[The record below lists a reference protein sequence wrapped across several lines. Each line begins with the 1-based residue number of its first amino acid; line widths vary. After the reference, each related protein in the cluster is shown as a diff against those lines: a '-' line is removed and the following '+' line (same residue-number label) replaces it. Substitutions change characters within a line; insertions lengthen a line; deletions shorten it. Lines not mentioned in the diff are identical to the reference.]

1 MNRRNRAW
9 NLARVMSRRFVGAP
23 MRGCTESGRVAYFRG
38 SPTVPRPGRTPVGG
52 GHSRLAEPTRSV
64 LIVDDEADIRSLL
77 KDLLT
82 DEGYKVS
89 VAKSGAEAVEQIQ
102 KARPDLAMMDIKL
115 PDQDGIGLLRTLR
128 REHPE
133 LEVIVMTAFGG
144 SSTAIKAMEHGA
156 YDYVTKPFDI
166 DDLLATLKRVFEHA
180 DMSSEVSALRL
191 ELGKREAERER
202 IVGSSKPMLEVF
214 KLIGKVAPSDATVL
228 ITGESGTGKELIAE
242 ALHRASKRNP
252 HPLVK
257 VSCAAL
263 PETLLETELF
273 GHEKGSFTGAM
284 TMRKGRFETANK
296 GTIFLDEIGEM
307 TLGTQTKLLRILQE
321 REFER
326 IGSNTPIQIDIRV
339 IVATNRNLAEEV
351 DRGRFREDLY
361 YRLNVIHIHMPPL
374 RDRKEDIP
382 LLVEH
387 FLIKYRH
394 APEAIPTSITEEAL
408 QRLVDYDW
416 PGNVR
421 ELENVIER
429 AVVLS
434 RGNPITV
441 QNLPF
446 DDRREAAD
454 RRRLAGRRSRM
465 DDEDLEADA
474 VLADAKGV
482 AASSNGGAG
491 NGRSFKDQVAAL
503 ERQLIKEAL
512 DRADGNRSKAAE
524 ELGIYRRLLYA
535 KIKEYGLGE

>member
-1 MNRRNRAW
+1 
-9 NLARVMSRRFVGAP
+9 LTDS
-23 MRGCTESGRVAYFRG
+23 S
-38 SPTVPRPGRTPVGG
+38 
-52 GHSRLAEPTRSV
+52 RSV
-64 LIVDDEADIRSLL
+64 LVVDDDADVRALL
-77 KDLLT
+77 KDLLSE
-82 DEGYKVS
+82 EGYKPRI
-89 VAKSGAEAVEQIQ
+89 AKTGAEALEAVA
-102 KARPDLAMMDIKL
+102 KDLPDLVMMDVKL
-115 PDQDGIGLLRTLR
+115 PDQDGLGVLKTLK

-144 SSTAIKAMEHGA
+144 SSTAIKAMEQGA
-156 YDYVTKPFDI
+156 YDYVTKPFEI

-191 ELGKREAERER
+191 ELGKSAAERER

-214 KLIGKVAPSDATVL
+214 KLIGKVASADATVL
-228 ITGESGTGKELIAE
+228 ITGESGTGKELVAE
-242 ALHRASKRNP
+242 ALHKASKRNP

-307 TLGTQTKLLRILQE
+307 TLATQTKLLRILQE

-326 IGSNTPIQIDIRV
+326 IGSNVPIKIDIRV
-339 IVATNRNLAEEV
+339 ITATNRNLAEEV
-351 DRGRFREDLY
+351 DKGRFREDLY
-361 YRLNVIHIHMPPL
+361 YRLNVIHIDMPPL

-387 FLIKYRH
+387 FLVKYRH
-394 APEAIPTSITEEAL
+394 APGEIPTTISEDAL
-408 QRLVDYDW
+408 NRLVEYDW

-421 ELENVIER
+421 ELENAIER

-434 RGNPITV
+434 RGNPITADH
-441 QNLPF
+441 LPF
-446 DDRREAAD
+446 SNSREARDRRALAQRRSRLDDEEARLDDRRSA
-454 RRRLAGRRSRM
+454 
-465 DDEDLEADA
+465 LEADEA
-474 VLADAKGV
+474 KAAAADGA
-482 AASSNGGAG
+482 NGDG
-491 NGRSFKDQVAAL
+491 NGTGSFKDRVSSL

-512 DRADGNRSKAAE
+512 DRAGGNRTKAAE
-524 ELGIYRRLLYA
+524 DLGIYRRLLYA
-535 KIKEYGLGE
+535 KIKEYGLED

>member
-1 MNRRNRAW
+1 
-9 NLARVMSRRFVGAP
+9 
-23 MRGCTESGRVAYFRG
+23 
-38 SPTVPRPGRTPVGG
+38 
-52 GHSRLAEPTRSV
+52 
-64 LIVDDEADIRSLL
+64 
-77 KDLLT
+77 
-82 DEGYKVS
+82 
-89 VAKSGAEAVEQIQ
+89 
-102 KARPDLAMMDIKL
+102 
-115 PDQDGIGLLRTLR
+115 
-128 REHPE
+128 
-133 LEVIVMTAFGG
+133 
-144 SSTAIKAMEHGA
+144 
-156 YDYVTKPFDI
+156 
-166 DDLLATLKRVFEHA
+166 
-180 DMSSEVSALRL
+180 MSSEVSALRL

-242 ALHRASKRNP
+242 ALHKASKRNP

-284 TMRKGRFETANK
+284 TMRKGRFEIANK

-307 TLGTQTKLLRILQE
+307 TPGTQTKLLRILQE

-326 IGSNTPIQIDIRV
+326 IGSNVPIKIDIRV
-339 IVATNRNLAEEV
+339 ITATNRNLADEV
-351 DRGRFREDLY
+351 DRGKFREDLY

-387 FLIKYRH
+387 FLVKYRH
-394 APEAIPTSITEEAL
+394 APGAIPTTITEEAL
-408 QRLVDYDW
+408 QKLVSYDW

-421 ELENVIER
+421 ELENAVER

-434 RGNPITV
+434 RGNPITLEH
-441 QNLPF
+441 LPMG
-446 DDRREAAD
+446 DAREARD
-454 RRRLAGRRSRM
+454 RARLSERRSRL
-465 DDEDLEADA
+465 DEDEADLQDRRYELDADEADA
-474 VLADAKGV
+474 ASAAKAG
-482 AASSNGGAG
+482 NGAGAG
-491 NGRSFKDQVAAL
+491 NGGSFKHRVEEL

-512 DRADGNRSKAAE
+512 ERAGGNRTKAAD

>member
-1 MNRRNRAW
+1 
-9 NLARVMSRRFVGAP
+9 
-23 MRGCTESGRVAYFRG
+23 
-38 SPTVPRPGRTPVGG
+38 
-52 GHSRLAEPTRSV
+52 V
-64 LIVDDEADIRSLL
+64 LVVDDEAEIRSLL
-77 KDLLT
+77 TDLLKE
-82 DEGYKVS
+82 EGYRVGT
-89 VAKSGAEAVEQIQ
+89 AKSGEEALAAIA
-102 KARPDLAMMDIKL
+102 KDPPDLVMMDVQL
-115 PDQDGIGLLRTLR
+115 PDQDGIGVLRKLK
-128 REHPE
+128 REHSE
-133 LEVIVMTAFGG
+133 MEVIVMTAFGG

-166 DDLLATLKRVFEHA
+166 DDLLATLRRVFEHA
-180 DMSSEVSALRL
+180 DMSNEVSALRL
-191 ELGKREAERER
+191 ELGKTAAERER
-202 IVGSSKPMLEVF
+202 IVGSSKPMLEVY

-228 ITGESGTGKELIAE
+228 ITGESGTGKELVAE

-284 TMRKGRFETANK
+284 TMRKGRFESANK

-351 DRGRFREDLY
+351 DKSRFREDLY

-387 FLIKYRH
+387 FLVKFRH
-394 APEAIPTSITEEAL
+394 APGAIPTSITEDAL
-408 QRLVDYDW
+408 QRLTDYEW

-421 ELENVIER
+421 ELENAIER

-434 RGNPITV
+434 RGNPITL
-441 QNLPF
+441 QHLAF

-454 RRRLAGRRSRM
+454 RRRMAGRRTRLDEAALD
-465 DDEDLEADA
+465 DDEEQ
-474 VLADAKGV
+474 LADTL
-482 AASSNGGAG
+482 AATSNGHGG
-491 NGRSFKDQVAAL
+491 NGGGSFKDQVSAL

-512 DRADGNRSKAAE
+512 DRADGNRTKAAE

>member
-1 MNRRNRAW
+1 
-9 NLARVMSRRFVGAP
+9 
-23 MRGCTESGRVAYFRG
+23 
-38 SPTVPRPGRTPVGG
+38 
-52 GHSRLAEPTRSV
+52 LAESPRSV
-64 LIVDDEADIRSLL
+64 LVVDDEADIRSLL
-77 KDLLT
+77 SDLLT
-82 DEGYKVS
+82 EAGYVVRKAKTGAEALES
-89 VAKSGAEAVEQIQ
+89 VAKDL
-102 KARPDLAMMDIKL
+102 PDLVMMDVKL
-115 PDQDGIGLLRTLR
+115 PDQDGIGVLRQLK
-128 REHPE
+128 REHPD

-144 SSTAIKAMEHGA
+144 SSTAIKAMGHGA
-156 YDYVTKPFDI
+156 YDYVTKPFEI

-191 ELGKREAERER
+191 ELGKSAAERER

-242 ALHRASKRNP
+242 ALHRASRRNP

-326 IGSNTPIQIDIRV
+326 IGSNTPIKIDIRV
-339 IVATNRNLAEEV
+339 ITATNRNLSAEVES
-351 DRGRFREDLY
+351 GKFREDLY

-374 RDRKEDIP
+374 RERKEDIP
-382 LLVEH
+382 FLVEH
-387 FLIKYRH
+387 FLVKYRH
-394 APEAIPTSITEEAL
+394 AAGSIPTSISEEAL
-408 QRLVDYDW
+408 TRLVDYDW

-421 ELENVIER
+421 ELENAIER

-434 RGNPITV
+434 RGNPITLEH
-441 QNLPF
+441 LPF
-446 DDRREAAD
+446 GDRREAAD
-454 RRRLAGRRSRM
+454 RARMAGRRARLEGEA
-465 DDEDLEADA
+465 DEADA
-474 VLADAKGV
+474 EAVEAG
-482 AASSNGGAG
+482 SNGNGNGNGNGAG
-491 NGRSFKDQVAAL
+491 SFKERIATL

-512 DRADGNRSKAAE
+512 DRAEGNRTKAAD

-535 KIKEYGLGE
+535 KIKEYGLEE

>member
-1 MNRRNRAW
+1 
-9 NLARVMSRRFVGAP
+9 LTDS
-23 MRGCTESGRVAYFRG
+23 S
-38 SPTVPRPGRTPVGG
+38 
-52 GHSRLAEPTRSV
+52 RSV
-64 LIVDDEADIRSLL
+64 LVVDDDADIRALL

-82 DEGYKVS
+82 DAGYKAR
-89 VAKSGAEAVEQIQ
+89 VAKTGGEALEAVA
-102 KARPDLAMMDIKL
+102 KDLPDLVMMDVKL
-115 PDQDGIGLLRTLR
+115 PDQDGLGVLKTLK

-144 SSTAIKAMEHGA
+144 SSTAIKAMEQGA
-156 YDYVTKPFDI
+156 YDYVTKPFEI

-191 ELGKREAERER
+191 ELGKSAAERER

-214 KLIGKVAPSDATVL
+214 KLIGKVASADATVL
-228 ITGESGTGKELIAE
+228 ITGESGTGKELVAE
-242 ALHRASKRNP
+242 ALHKASKRNP

-307 TLGTQTKLLRILQE
+307 TLATQTKLLRILQE

-326 IGSNTPIQIDIRV
+326 IGSNVPIKIDIRV
-339 IVATNRNLAEEV
+339 ITATNRNLAEEV
-351 DRGRFREDLY
+351 DKGRFREDLY
-361 YRLNVIHIHMPPL
+361 YRLNVIHIDMPPL

-387 FLIKYRH
+387 FLVKYRH
-394 APEAIPTSITEEAL
+394 APGEIPTTISEDAL
-408 QRLVDYDW
+408 NRLVEYDW

-421 ELENVIER
+421 ELENAIER

-434 RGNPITV
+434 RGNPITADH
-441 QNLPF
+441 LPF
-446 DDRREAAD
+446 SNSREARDRRALAQRRSRLDDEEARLDDRRSA
-454 RRRLAGRRSRM
+454 
-465 DDEDLEADA
+465 LEADEA
-474 VLADAKGV
+474 KAAAADGA
-482 AASSNGGAG
+482 NGDG
-491 NGRSFKDQVAAL
+491 NGTGSFKDRVSSL

-512 DRADGNRSKAAE
+512 DRAGGNRTKAAE
-524 ELGIYRRLLYA
+524 DLGIYRRLLYA
-535 KIKEYGLGE
+535 KIKEYGLEE

>member
-1 MNRRNRAW
+1 
-9 NLARVMSRRFVGAP
+9 LTDS
-23 MRGCTESGRVAYFRG
+23 S
-38 SPTVPRPGRTPVGG
+38 
-52 GHSRLAEPTRSV
+52 RSV
-64 LIVDDEADIRSLL
+64 LVVDDDADVRALL

-82 DEGYKVS
+82 EAGYKPRIAKTGGEALEA
-89 VAKSGAEAVEQIQ
+89 VAKDL
-102 KARPDLAMMDIKL
+102 PDLVMMDVKL
-115 PDQDGIGLLRTLR
+115 PDQDGLGVLKTLK

-144 SSTAIKAMEHGA
+144 SSTAIKAMEQGA
-156 YDYVTKPFDI
+156 YDYVTKPFEI

-191 ELGKREAERER
+191 ELGKSAAERER

-214 KLIGKVAPSDATVL
+214 KLIGKVASSDATVL
-228 ITGESGTGKELIAE
+228 ITGESGTGKELVAE
-242 ALHRASKRNP
+242 ALHKASKRNP

-307 TLGTQTKLLRILQE
+307 TLATQTKLLRILQE

-326 IGSNTPIQIDIRV
+326 IGSNVPIKIDIRV
-339 IVATNRNLAEEV
+339 ITATNRNLAEEV
-351 DRGRFREDLY
+351 DKGRFREDLY
-361 YRLNVIHIHMPPL
+361 YRLNVIHIDMPPL

-387 FLIKYRH
+387 FLVKYRH
-394 APEAIPTSITEEAL
+394 APGEIPTTISEDAL
-408 QRLVDYDW
+408 NRLVEYDW

-421 ELENVIER
+421 ELENAIER

-434 RGNPITV
+434 RGNPITADH
-441 QNLPF
+441 LPF
-446 DDRREAAD
+446 SNSREARDRRALAQRRSRLDDEEARLDDRRSA
-454 RRRLAGRRSRM
+454 
-465 DDEDLEADA
+465 LEADEA
-474 VLADAKGV
+474 KAAAADGA
-482 AASSNGGAG
+482 NGDG
-491 NGRSFKDQVAAL
+491 NGTGSFKDRVSSL

-512 DRADGNRSKAAE
+512 DRAGGNRTKAAE
-524 ELGIYRRLLYA
+524 DLGIYRRLLYA
-535 KIKEYGLGE
+535 KIKEYGLED